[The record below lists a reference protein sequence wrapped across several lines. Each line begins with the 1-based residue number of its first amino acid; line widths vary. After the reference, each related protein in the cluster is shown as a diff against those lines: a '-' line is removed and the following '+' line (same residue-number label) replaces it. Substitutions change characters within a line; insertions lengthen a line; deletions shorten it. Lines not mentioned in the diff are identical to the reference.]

1 MKVAIYPLGT
11 SDSRTLVMGKVVTAT
26 NLRWFPDGK
35 RLAVLGSEEGKA
47 PRTYIVNLSSGAAE
61 AVGPESSRW
70 SRCRATASSL
80 WERQL
85 AQTRRQWTI
94 RGREQRGLS

>member
-35 RLAVLGSEEGKA
+35 RLAVLDRK
-47 PRTYIVNLSSGAAE
+47 
-61 AVGPESSRW
+61 
-70 SRCRATASSL
+70 RAKRL
-80 WERQL
+80 
-85 AQTRRQWTI
+85 
-94 RGREQRGLS
+94 GLT